1 MRLKN
6 NLAAD
11 GAIIG
16 TTMIW
21 GSTFVVA
28 REILEVWPP
37 FAYLAWRFA
46 MATALLF
53 LLFPREVLRARAPEW
68 KAGAVLGILMSAGIG
83 ILTVGQLYTTPS
95 KSAFIVGLTTPL
107 VPFVAF
113 AILRIRPSR
122 ENLIGVV
129 LATLGGAFIL
139 APRSGQGVN
148 FGDALTL
155 GCTILFAFHITA
167 MSVYTKQFSA
177 RQLTTLHITVVG
189 AVCMMV
195 WLVFRALVAV
205 FGVEALPQFITREAA
220 PLIWSDVQILWQL
233 IYMAVVATII
243 TFLLWTWGQAR
254 MSATHA
260 SIIFSLE
267 PVFATLFAVW
277 VRGVEAEWIGWR
289 GIFGAALI
297 LAGVLV
303 SEMTLSEAKSKERAA
318 EMSLAE

>member
-6 NLAAD
+6 NLAAN
-11 GAIIG
+11 GAIIV

-37 FAYLAWRFA
+37 FAYLAWRFT
-46 MATALLF
+46 MAAGLLF
-53 LLFPREVLRARAPEW
+53 LLFPREFLRARAREW
-68 KAGAVLGILMSAGIG
+68 KAGAVLGILMSTGIA

-113 AILRIRPSR
+113 AILRARPSR

-129 LATLGGAFIL
+129 LATTGGALIL
-139 APRSGQGVN
+139 APRSGDGVN
-148 FGDALTL
+148 YGDALTL

-167 MSVYTKQFSA
+167 LSVYTKRFSA
-177 RQLTTLHITVVG
+177 RQLTALHITVVG
-189 AVCMMV
+189 AAFMTV
-195 WLVFRALVAV
+195 WLVFRALVVLFDA
-205 FGVEALPQFITREAA
+205 ESLPQFITREAV
-220 PLIWSDVQILWQL
+220 PLVWTDVRVLWQL
-233 IYMAVVATII
+233 IYMAIVATII
-243 TFLLWTWGQAR
+243 TFLLWMWGQAR

-289 GIFGAALI
+289 GIFGAVLI

-303 SEMTLSEAKSKERAA
+303 SEMTLSEAKNKEREAKV
-318 EMSLAE
+318 SLAE